1 MDFPASLCY
10 NTKEYG
16 FSHAER
22 RSNVLIKRLAE
33 GFIGANCYLLISD
46 GHAMIVDPCA
56 RTEIMTTAVEQEGLI
71 LDGILLTH
79 GHFDHIMSLDG
90 LLQKY
95 PVPVYLGAGD
105 RDFPSD
111 GKKNAFSLF
120 FGCERTFPEATD
132 LLKDD
137 DLLFLGGEEI
147 RVIATPGHSGGSCC
161 FYIREKNAES
171 ILLTGD
177 TLFADCTGRTDLY
190 GGSEEILQD
199 SLAAL
204 LTLSRRDNSIV
215 IYPGH
220 GESELLTVA
229 LRAVL

>member
-1 MDFPASLCY
+1 MKIIPICPGSAM
-10 NTKEYG
+10 
-16 FSHAER
+16 
-22 RSNVLIKRLAE
+22 
-33 GFIGANCYLLISD
+33 ANCYLIEHE
-46 GHAMIVDPCA
+46 GHALVVDPCVTVSA
-56 RTEIMTTAVEQEGLI
+56 ILNAAQAVGAQ

-79 GHFDHIMSLDG
+79 GHFDHLMSLDG
-90 LLQKY
+90 LLQRY
-95 PVPVYLGAGD
+95 PVPVYLGESD

-111 GKKNAFSLF
+111 SKKNAFAVF

-132 LLKDD
+132 LLHDD
-137 DLLFLGGEEI
+137 DLLVLGDEEI
-147 RVIATPGHSGGSCC
+147 RVIATPGHSGGSSC
-161 FYIREKNAES
+161 FYIRTDNEPS

-190 GGSEEILQD
+190 GGSDEILRD
-199 SLAAL
+199 SLLAL
-204 LTLSRRDNSIV
+204 LALSRTDNSIV

>member
-1 MDFPASLCY
+1 
-10 NTKEYG
+10 
-16 FSHAER
+16 
-22 RSNVLIKRLAE
+22 VQIKRLAE
-33 GFIGANCYLLISD
+33 GFIGANCYLLSSN

-56 RTEIMTTAVEQEGLI
+56 RTEIITAAVEQAGLV

-79 GHFDHIMSLDG
+79 GHFDHMMSLEA

-111 GKKNAFSLF
+111 GRKNAFSLF

-132 LLKDD
+132 LLRDG
-137 DLLFLGGEEI
+137 DLLVLGNEEI
-147 RVIATPGHSGGSCC
+147 RVISTPGHSGGSSC
-161 FYIREKNAES
+161 FYVRTDGEPS

-190 GGSEEILQD
+190 GGSDEILRD
-199 SLAAL
+199 SLLEL
-204 LTLSRRDNSIV
+204 LSLSRTDNSIV